1 VAGSRPATRPE
12 LSPPHRHLS
21 RHLPRHDAT
30 FQDLLESRSPGFDLL
45 RLVLAFL
52 VLVSHTW
59 PLGGFGREPSSP
71 LTPEILTLGGFAVA
85 GFFAMSGM
93 LVGRSALS
101 RSPSAYVR
109 ARLVRIVPAY
119 WTAIVFSAFVVAWIG
134 WQHERGTIRG
144 FVTLDPT
151 GPVGYVVR
159 AALFPVDFFH
169 GVYDVFLTSTPFG
182 RTAGSSFVNGSL
194 WTLPYE
200 LRCYLVVGLLA
211 VAAKRFG
218 SRRTITAA
226 WVLVGSFA
234 VVRERRAGFVDA
246 TMGAY
251 VDRVLVMLVFIFLT
265 GAVVAVWAD
274 RIRLFG
280 VVPVIA
286 VVVGALAGVRSIF
299 LAEHVSSA
307 SLAFFLPPIAA
318 VLGPIGV
325 WLRGID
331 LSYGTYLYAWPVQQ
345 LVAMWDLASG
355 PWTFILV
362 SGAVTLVLAAASWF
376 LVEKPAM
383 RRWSRR
389 PRPVPSTPPTTLA
402 A

>member
-1 VAGSRPATRPE
+1 MAGSRAATAPRPTTT
-12 LSPPHRHLS
+12 
-21 RHLPRHDAT
+21 LPRPDAT
-30 FQDLLESRSPGFDLL
+30 FQDFLDSRSPGFDLV

-71 LTPEILTLGGFAVA
+71 LTPDVLTLGGFAVA

-119 WTAIVFSAFVVAWIG
+119 WTALVFSAFVVAWIG
-134 WQHERGTIRG
+134 WTHERGTVRG
-144 FVTLDPT
+144 FLTFDAT
-151 GPVGYVVR
+151 GPFGYVVR
-159 AALFPVDFFH
+159 AALFPTEFFH

-182 RTAGSSFVNGSL
+182 RSAGSSFVNGSL

-211 VAAKRFG
+211 IAAKRFG
-218 SRRTITAA
+218 SRRTITTA
-226 WVLVGSFA
+226 WVLVGLFA
-234 VVRERRAGFVDA
+234 IVRERRAGFVDA

-251 VDRVLVMLVFIFLT
+251 VDRLLVMLVFVFLT

-280 VVPVIA
+280 FVPIIA
-286 VVVGALAGVRSIF
+286 VVVGVAAPLLPSGGTSIF

-307 SLAFFLPPIAA
+307 TLAFFLPPIAA
-318 VLGPIGV
+318 VVGPLGT

-331 LSYGTYLYAWPVQQ
+331 LSYGTYLFAWPVQQ
-345 LVAMWDLASG
+345 LVAMWDWASG
-355 PWTFILV
+355 PWSFIAI
-362 SGAVTLVLAAASWF
+362 SGTITLALAAGSWF
-376 LVEKPAM
+376 LVEAPTM
-383 RRWSRR
+383 RRWSRS
-389 PRPVPSTPPTTLA
+389 PRPAPLAPPTTLA